1 MEECSL
7 MQVDRCFSPAMRPL
21 RNGGVVKF
29 LEIGSGQACC
39 MQKSHVPVHANNDH
53 RQTTQTIR
61 VHRLTCK
68 IEGLWRTEEDV
79 RTMYPDAR
87 SKLPLDRARKCRYQ
101 PIMSID
107 GVFVCGVDRGGWIS
121 DFDSS
126 WHLQPR
132 HPVLQQWRRLYS
144 ISNQPAPARVC
155 RPLASTTVRDD
166 CGYRRLKESNVL
178 ESTL

>member
-126 WHLQPR
+126 WHLQRKASRPSTMAASVQHLKSTR
-132 HPVLQQWRRLYS
+132 SCSGLQAVSQH
-144 ISNQPAPARVC
+144 N
-155 RPLASTTVRDD
+155 RP
-166 CGYRRLKESNVL
+166 G
-178 ESTL
+178 